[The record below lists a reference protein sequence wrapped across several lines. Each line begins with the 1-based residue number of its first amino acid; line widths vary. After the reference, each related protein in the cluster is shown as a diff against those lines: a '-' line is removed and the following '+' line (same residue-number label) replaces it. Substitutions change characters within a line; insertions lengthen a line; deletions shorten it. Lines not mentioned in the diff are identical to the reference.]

1 MAFFLMYILIR
12 CPHTYFYLFA
22 QDVVAAFEVVNC
34 TSVEVQCLVKTL
46 SCLECYIV
54 KYFFHQADDGHI
66 VMVLLENLDV
76 QGTAPSISIDNTTG
90 CQLYLS
96 KSSLDACITT
106 AKSSEIN
113 VLVPGESEN
122 ADLVCIFCTF
132 CQFFLR
138 FMHFEF

>member
-1 MAFFLMYILIR
+1 MGYALNY
-12 CPHTYFYLFA
+12 
-22 QDVVAAFEVVNC
+22 
-34 TSVEVQCLVKTL
+34 
-46 SCLECYIV
+46 
-54 KYFFHQADDGHI
+54 HQADESHI

-76 QGTAPSISIDNTTG
+76 QGTAPSISVDNTTG

-113 VLVPGESEN
+113 VLVPGESED
-122 ADLVCIFCTF
+122 ADLVCTFSTF
-132 CQFFLR
+132 CLIFFG